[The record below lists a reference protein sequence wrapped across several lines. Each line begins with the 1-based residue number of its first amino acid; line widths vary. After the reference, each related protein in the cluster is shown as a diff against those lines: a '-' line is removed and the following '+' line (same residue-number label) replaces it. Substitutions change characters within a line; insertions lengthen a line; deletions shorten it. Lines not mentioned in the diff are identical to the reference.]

1 MDALEQARAEIDAV
15 DAQLA
20 ALFERRMAAV
30 LQVAE
35 YKRAHGLPVYD
46 AARETAVLEKAA
58 ARIQDPALRP
68 YYKDHV
74 QNLMDVAKQYEAVV
88 LGQNRAAYQGV
99 EGAFAHIALRALF
112 PHAEA
117 VSYPTWDE
125 VFDAVER
132 GDAARGVVPFEN
144 SHAGDVSAVL
154 DLCYNHP
161 ALWVVDVYDL
171 PISQNLL
178 VLPGTKLDQIKSVY
192 SHQQAIAQS
201 ETFLRQFGLPATAMA
216 NTAMAAKFVAESGDS
231 SKAAIASVETAALYG
246 LEVLVPSINT
256 DGDNTTRFIVL
267 SREKPTGG
275 NRFSLL
281 FTVDNKPGKLGEVIQ
296 IIGASG
302 FNMESIKSRPMPHVP
317 FEYYF
322 YVELVGD
329 PTADETAA
337 LLRELDHLPYRAAVR
352 SVYQMSEF
360 IGTKLTMNLGERSYD
375 IIVKSGSLENLYQF
389 ARLDRRV
396 AVVTDS
402 GVPAQYAQMVADQCK
417 DAHIITVPQGEA
429 SKSFKILE
437 SVLKQMLEFGMGR
450 GDLVIAV
457 GGGVVGDLAGFAASI
472 YMRGIDFINCPT
484 TTLSMID
491 SSIGGKTAVDLGD
504 TKNIVGAF
512 WQPKLVIVDP
522 DTLATLPR
530 RHFINGLAEAVK
542 ASLLADPELF
552 AIFENGDVDAQ
563 IGEIICRSLRFKK
576 NIVEQD
582 ETEQG
587 MRKALNFGHT
597 IGHGIEAVKGIKG
610 RRTVGLYHG
619 ECVALGMLPMIE
631 SKALQ
636 KRVRAVYRRLGL
648 PTRTTYDKEKVLA
661 EMLHDKKAQ
670 SGQITIIKVPGLG
683 CWRAETIPVEGLR
696 PLLGIEE

>member
-1 MDALEQARAEIDAV
+1 MDALEQARAEIDTV

-216 NTAMAAKFVAESGDS
+216 NTAMAAKSWP
-231 SKAAIASVETAALYG
+231 KAATPPKRPLQAWRRRHCTGWRCWCPAST
-246 LEVLVPSINT
+246 
-256 DGDNTTRFIVL
+256 
-267 SREKPTGG
+267 
-275 NRFSLL
+275 
-281 FTVDNKPGKLGEVIQ
+281 
-296 IIGASG
+296 
-302 FNMESIKSRPMPHVP
+302 
-317 FEYYF
+317 
-322 YVELVGD
+322 
-329 PTADETAA
+329 PTATTPPALSCSAA
-337 LLRELDHLPYRAAVR
+337 KSPPAA
-352 SVYQMSEF
+352 
-360 IGTKLTMNLGERSYD
+360 T
-375 IIVKSGSLENLYQF
+375 GSRCCSRWTTNPASW
-389 ARLDRRV
+389 AR
-396 AVVTDS
+396 
-402 GVPAQYAQMVADQCK
+402 
-417 DAHIITVPQGEA
+417 
-429 SKSFKILE
+429 
-437 SVLKQMLEFGMGR
+437 
-450 GDLVIAV
+450 
-457 GGGVVGDLAGFAASI
+457 
-472 YMRGIDFINCPT
+472 
-484 TTLSMID
+484 
-491 SSIGGKTAVDLGD
+491 
-504 TKNIVGAF
+504 
-512 WQPKLVIVDP
+512 
-522 DTLATLPR
+522 
-530 RHFINGLAEAVK
+530 
-542 ASLLADPELF
+542 
-552 AIFENGDVDAQ
+552 
-563 IGEIICRSLRFKK
+563 
-576 NIVEQD
+576 
-582 ETEQG
+582 
-587 MRKALNFGHT
+587 
-597 IGHGIEAVKGIKG
+597 
-610 RRTVGLYHG
+610 
-619 ECVALGMLPMIE
+619 
-631 SKALQ
+631 
-636 KRVRAVYRRLGL
+636 
-648 PTRTTYDKEKVLA
+648 
-661 EMLHDKKAQ
+661 
-670 SGQITIIKVPGLG
+670 
-683 CWRAETIPVEGLR
+683 
-696 PLLGIEE
+696 